1 VTEPETRTQPESR
14 RLTSAPLGAEDARR
28 LLQSR
33 IALFAKVSWLISLF
47 FFVTGNVIALAS
59 IPGATLTLSAQ
70 ARPNQLHF
78 AAAAM
83 TFVMWLIARSVRLSR
98 ESLLWLDTATVAL
111 PMAAY
116 GGMALEGFSDPRERM
131 DMLLLLI
138 AMVVLNTRATVVPS
152 SPKATALVSS
162 FGMVPV
168 VIVGFLTTRMFPDV
182 PATIAIYNSL
192 WAIVGVFTATFASH
206 VIYGLR
212 TKAAEARRLGQ
223 YLLGQKIGE
232 GGMGTVYRARHML
245 MRRPTAIK
253 LLPQART
260 GTESITRFEREV
272 QHTSQLTHPN
282 TVAIFDYGHTPD
294 GVFYYAMEY
303 LDGVNLQ
310 DLVTKTGPQ
319 SPSRVVHALVQA
331 CGSLAEAHSKGIV
344 HRDIKPANIILCERG
359 GIPDVVK
366 VVDFGL
372 AKDLSATGDPT
383 LSRVDSIL
391 GTPLYMAPEAVAS
404 PASVDGRADLY
415 SLGAVAYFLL
425 TGQPVFSGDSVVEVC
440 GHHLHKTPT
449 PPSERLGS
457 ALPPDLEKL
466 VLDCLAK
473 SPSDRPTSALAL
485 RKRLLDCDVP
495 SWSEDDAKKWW
506 AEHADLLELRP
517 IELADTVAESPTVLA
532 VDFDDRAARR

>member
-1 VTEPETRTQPESR
+1 LPLESL
-14 RLTSAPLGAEDARR
+14 RLTSAPLGPEDARR
-28 LLQSR
+28 LLQAR
-33 IALFAKVSWLISLF
+33 IALFAKVAGLISLF
-47 FFVTGNVIALAS
+47 FLVAGNVIALS
-59 IPGATLTLSAQ
+59 VLPDATLVQ
-70 ARPNQLHF
+70 AAGVRPNQLHF
-78 AAAAM
+78 VAVAL
-83 TFVMWLIARSVRLSR
+83 TLLMWLVARGVPLSR
-98 ESLLWLDTATVAL
+98 AALLWLDMGTVVL

-116 GGMALEGFSDPRERM
+116 GAMAMSGFSDPRERM

-138 AMVVLNTRATVVPS
+138 AIVVLTMRATVVPS
-152 SPKATALVSS
+152 SPRATALVSAC
-162 FGMVPV
+162 GMVPV
-168 VIVGFLTTRMFPDV
+168 VAVSTLTVKRFPDV
-182 PATIAIYNSL
+182 PWTVAIYSSL
-192 WAIVGVFTATFASH
+192 WALVGVFTATFASH

-223 YLLGQKIGE
+223 YLLEQKIGE

-253 LLPQART
+253 LLPQTRT
-260 GTESITRFEREV
+260 GTESITRFAREV

-282 TVAIFDYGHTPD
+282 TVSIFDYGHTPD

-310 DLVTKTGPQ
+310 DLVTRTGPQ
-319 SPSRVVHALVQA
+319 PPSRVVHALVQV

-372 AKDLSATGDPT
+372 AKDLHAGGDPT

-391 GTPLYMAPEAVAS
+391 GTPLYMAPEAVTS
-404 PASVDGRADLY
+404 PTSVDARADLY

-425 TGQPVFSGDSVVEVC
+425 TGEPVFTGDSVVEVC
-440 GHHLHKTPT
+440 GHHLHATPK

-457 ALPPDLEKL
+457 PLPADLEKV
-466 VLDCLAK
+466 VLGCLAK
-473 SPSDRPTSALAL
+473 SPGDRPSTALAL
-485 RKRLLDCDVP
+485 RQRLLACEIP
-495 SWSEDDAKKWW
+495 AWSEDDARKWW
-506 AEHADLLELRP
+506 TEHADLLDRRP

-532 VDFDDRAARR
+532 VDFDERAAER